1 METSKALMKQAGIL
15 PKLKLGRKKEK
26 GGVESTGPHQVRIL
40 EDKIVPGID
49 KETGKQIQEVKYTVE
64 ENGEKKEY
72 RVPVKDKSGGLH
84 YRVQRLSEIPDG
96 GEVILEMKKR
106 GIKNYVEVTTIG
118 EVDYDET
125 EADEPDDEPTV
136 DISDPTEEELDEKFE
151 AFGKPNEDEEA
162 SE

>member
-1 METSKALMKQAGIL
+1 MKKAGIL
-15 PKLKLGRKKEK
+15 PKLRLGIKKEG

-49 KETGKQIQEVKYTVE
+49 KETGKQIHEVKYILE

-72 RVPVKDKSGGLH
+72 RVPVKDKAGELH
-84 YRVQRLSEIPDG
+84 YLVQRLSEIPEG

-106 GIKNYVEVTTIG
+106 GIKNYIEVTTIG

-125 EADEPDDEPTV
+125 EADEPDEEPTV
-136 DISDPTEEELDEKFE
+136 DISEPTEEELDAKFE
-151 AFGKPNEDEEA
+151 ALAGDNKK
-162 SE
+162 